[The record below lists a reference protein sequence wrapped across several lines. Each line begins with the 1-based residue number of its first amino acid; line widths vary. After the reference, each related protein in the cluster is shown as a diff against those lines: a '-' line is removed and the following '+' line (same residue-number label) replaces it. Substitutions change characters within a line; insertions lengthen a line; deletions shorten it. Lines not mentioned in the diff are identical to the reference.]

1 MTFFSSDLL
10 PEYRSRTDPQAC
22 FSWSQ
27 TGISADTAPCTS
39 SLPTCSNTLVRP
51 EPGSSM
57 RWPPTLTLKP
67 SSGTAMARPP
77 STGLRSVTR
86 TRLPSVA
93 SSAPADRPATPAP
106 ITTTS

>member
-1 MTFFSSDLL
+1 
-10 PEYRSRTDPQAC
+10 
-22 FSWSQ
+22 
-27 TGISADTAPCTS
+27 
-39 SLPTCSNTLVRP
+39 
-51 EPGSSM
+51 M
-57 RWPPTLTLKP
+57 RCPPTFTLKP

-93 SSAPADRPATPAP
+93 SSAPADRPAAPAP